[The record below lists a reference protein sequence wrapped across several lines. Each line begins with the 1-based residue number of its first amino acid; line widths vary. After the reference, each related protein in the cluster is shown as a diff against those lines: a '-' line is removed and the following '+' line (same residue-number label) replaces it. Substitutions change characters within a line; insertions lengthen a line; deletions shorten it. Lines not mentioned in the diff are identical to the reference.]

1 MGGRRIK
8 KVSILFMKKDLNA
21 ILSDLIEIEIMDVA
35 EAALPDD
42 SDFDSHLKIE
52 TINIEEY
59 DANREAITLLSS
71 DYTYYLT
78 GWIWIKAEQAFIE
91 LVSKYICA
99 WEVINPTKEDLTK
112 APIML
117 VRPQFLFGLYKG
129 GRELFSLLGKNED

>member
-8 KVSILFMKKDLNA
+8 KVSILFMKKDLDA
-21 ILSDLIEIEIMDVA
+21 ILSDLIETEIMDVA
-35 EAALPDD
+35 EAVLPEDTY
-42 SDFDSHLKIE
+42 FDSYLKVE

-59 DANREAITLLSS
+59 EANRETITLLATNK
-71 DYTYYLT
+71 TYYLT

-99 WEVINPTKEDLTK
+99 WEVINPTKEELTG

-117 VRPQFLFGLYKG
+117 IRPQFLFGLYRG
-129 GRELFSLLGKNED
+129 GRVLFSLLGKNED